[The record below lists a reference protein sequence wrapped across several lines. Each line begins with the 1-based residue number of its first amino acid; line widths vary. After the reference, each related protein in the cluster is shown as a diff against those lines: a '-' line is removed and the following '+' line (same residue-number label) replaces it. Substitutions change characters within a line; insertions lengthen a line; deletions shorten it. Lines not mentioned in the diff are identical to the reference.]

1 MNRISENYTATGV
14 LKEDL
19 LAEIEARIKEG
30 SPNFSNVTPAT
41 LKDDLVAALEL
52 DDEHKDSKP
61 DKTPEAVSGGTA
73 VEIPTVKLEELSHIV
88 CPPPPSDDKF
98 TIHAKRVSDGML
110 FAVAFHEPDT
120 YGKTVTAK
128 NSALF
133 WQGDEA
139 TFRLMFDKV

>member
-1 MNRISENYTATGV
+1 MRIKSDYNNS

-19 LAEIEARIKEG
+19 FAEIEKRKSEG
-30 SPNFSNVTPAT
+30 SPNFENITSAS
-41 LKDDLVAALEL
+41 LKPDLVAALEL
-52 DDEHKDSKP
+52 DDEHKASKA

-73 VEIPTVKLEELSHIV
+73 VAIPTVTLENLSHIV

-98 TIHAKRVSDGML
+98 TVHAKRVNDGML
-110 FAVAFHEPDT
+110 FAVAFHDPDT

-133 WQGDEA
+133 WQGDEK
-139 TFRLMFDKV
+139 TFRELFDKS